1 VQQGEAMMLGR
12 YRQQPGE
19 RRKRGIDYT
28 DFLEESEEVTNVT
41 AAVTPE
47 DADSPFVIS
56 NIAIDPDGLEWAYFS
71 EGGNAGTTY
80 AVLFTVTTNGGQ
92 RKQDTVEFDI
102 EEDE

>member
-1 VQQGEAMMLGR
+1 MMLGR

-28 DFLEESEEVTNVT
+28 DFLEDSEEVTNVT
-41 AAVTPE
+41 AVVTPE
-47 DADSPFVIS
+47 DEGAFTIS
-56 NIAIDPDGLEWAYFS
+56 NIAIDPDGKEWAYFA
-71 EGGNAGTTY
+71 EGGSHGTTY
-80 AVLFTVTTNGGQ
+80 SVLFTVTTNGGQ

>member
-1 VQQGEAMMLGR
+1 MMLGR

-28 DFLEESEEVTNVT
+28 DFLEESEEVTNVS
-41 AAVTPE
+41 AAITPTT
-47 DADSPFVIS
+47 DTPFVVS
-56 NIAIDPDGLEWAYFS
+56 NIAIDPDGQEWAYFT
-71 EGGNAGTTY
+71 EGGEDGITY

-102 EEDE
+102 EEDAENG

>member
-1 VQQGEAMMLGR
+1 MMLGR

-47 DADSPFVIS
+47 DADNPFVIS
-56 NIAIDPDGLEWAYFS
+56 NIAIDPDGLEWAYFA
-71 EGGNAGTTY
+71 EGGSAGTTY
-80 AVLFTVTTNGGQ
+80 SVLFTVTTNGGQ

>member
-1 VQQGEAMMLGR
+1 MILGR

-28 DFLEESEEVTNVT
+28 DFLEAGEEVTNVV
-41 AAVTPE
+41 AVVSPVTETP
-47 DADSPFVIS
+47 FLVT
-56 NIAIDPDGLEWAYFS
+56 NIAIDPEEGKEWIYYA
-71 EGGNAGTTY
+71 EGGENGVTY
-80 AVLFTVTTNGGQ
+80 SILFTVTTNAGQ